1 MRLWSL
7 HPSLLDRAALVAG
20 WREAL
25 LAQKVLAGG
34 TLGYTHHPQLQR
46 FRAHPGPLD
55 AVGAYLG
62 ALQQEATER
71 GYRFDATKILHPAV
85 IDTSGAFVTA
95 PVAPAATSS
104 AIPVIPVTTG
114 QLAYELEH
122 LRRKVEGRAPEWLP
136 RLPGPDLTP
145 EPHPLLRT
153 VPGDV
158 EAGEVR

>member
-34 TLGYTHHPQLQR
+34 TRGYTRHPQLRR
-46 FRAHPGPLD
+46 FQAHPAPLE
-55 AVGAYLG
+55 AIGGFLTG
-62 ALQQEATER
+62 LQEEATTR
-71 GYRFDATKILHPAV
+71 GYRFDLTRVLHPAPPASLPP
-85 IDTSGAFVTA
+85 IEVTA
-95 PVAPAATSS
+95 
-104 AIPVIPVTTG
+104 G

-122 LRRKVEGRAPEWLP
+122 LRVKCERRSPEHLALLPAPGDP
-136 RLPGPDLTP
+136 VPA
-145 EPHPLLRT
+145 HPLLRA

-158 EAGEVR
+158 EDWEVR